1 MKFEFSVDEDETPP
15 PSGFDLGHIDVW
27 GSEGVATTRD
37 RGPGGGVM
45 IYLTVTLLLD
55 GLRTFLSGKSR
66 SYESTAVDSSF
77 SLTFTRG
84 RDGSIETRCGGAL
97 IDRSPA
103 AGVAAALHVAAKQ
116 FADAHLEQLP
126 PDDAGREDLQ
136 HSLADFERFI
146 GRPR

>member
-15 PSGFDLGHIDVW
+15 LSGFDLGHIDVW
-27 GSEGVATTRD
+27 GSDGVATTRD
-37 RGPGGGVM
+37 RGQGGGVM

-77 SLTFTRG
+77 SLTFTRV
-84 RDGSIETRCGGAL
+84 RDGSIEARCGGSL

-103 AGVAAALHVAAKQ
+103 AGVAAALHVAAKR
-116 FADAHLEQLP
+116 FADAHLGQLP

-136 HSLADFERFI
+136 HSLADFERFMS
-146 GRPR
+146 RPR

>member
-77 SLTFTRG
+77 SLTFTRV
-84 RDGSIETRCGGAL
+84 RDGSIETRCRGSL

-103 AGVAAALHVAAKQ
+103 AGAAAALHVAAKQ

-136 HSLADFERFI
+136 HSLLDFERFI

>member
-15 PSGFDLGHIDVW
+15 PSGFDLGHIEVW

-37 RGPGGGVM
+37 RGPGGSVM

-66 SYESTAVDSSF
+66 SYESTAVDASF

-84 RDGSIETRCGGAL
+84 RDGSIETCCGGSL

-116 FADAHLEQLP
+116 FVDAHLEQLP
-126 PDDAGREDLQ
+126 PVDAGREDLQ